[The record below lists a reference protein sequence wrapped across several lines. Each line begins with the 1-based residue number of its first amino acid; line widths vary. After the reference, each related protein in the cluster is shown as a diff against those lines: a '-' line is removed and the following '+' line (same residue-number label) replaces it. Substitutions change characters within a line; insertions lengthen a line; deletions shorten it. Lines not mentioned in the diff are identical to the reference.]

1 MLDIIEDYLETVNVF
16 KGSDASLG
24 DLDYV
29 DEATAEFLLFKLK
42 RELKRLPQFSEIAKK
57 SKKELRMVD
66 MKKNRDILL
75 SGYRYYMN
83 ELASQKEPS
92 KEDLIRIALVG
103 NFIESLYDLDKVDFE
118 TGKGES

>member
-1 MLDIIEDYLETVNVF
+1 
-16 KGSDASLG
+16 
-24 DLDYV
+24 
-29 DEATAEFLLFKLK
+29 
-42 RELKRLPQFSEIAKK
+42 
-57 SKKELRMVD
+57 MVD

-75 SGYRYYMN
+75 AGYRYYMN

-118 TGKGES
+118 NRTGES